1 MTLSTRHDPSAPAS
15 VRAPL
20 VLLGTTRASL
30 VFVIT
35 VFVATVIQVLAT
47 PTIALWEA
55 PDLEWPLPTSIPVTY
70 GLLIA
75 GCALQAVSLTMFSRR
90 PGTTVTVVVA
100 LHLALAAG
108 LGVPTWVVGMHIV
121 IAGALFLVATRV
133 STARVAAL
141 CSAVVVVESA
151 VLLWFALGSGESVT
165 VGIGWVAA
173 HVVSLAA
180 PAVAGTAL
188 GVWWATK
195 TRRMQ
200 QAREE
205 AELATQE
212 HAERVAA
219 AQERERARIAQELHD
234 VAGQHLAGLITLT
247 DAALSVA
254 PTHADEALALLR
266 DVRDEGRFAA
276 AGLAGA
282 LADLRAGGV
291 APSGTTRDVR
301 RLAEL
306 VEFWRE
312 RGASVEATIRGDV
325 DSLPA
330 VVSTTAFRCVQE
342 ALTNAA
348 KHAPRAPVRIE
359 IIRDTRRLSGTVA
372 NAAPDALEQ
381 RRAVGLGWGLS
392 GMRERVEIL
401 GGTFTAG
408 ADAGGGWTLGFEI
421 PVASTGTERP

>member
-1 MTLSTRHDPSAPAS
+1 MTLSTRPDPSAPAAL
-15 VRAPL
+15 RAPL

-30 VFVIT
+30 LFVTT
-35 VFVATVIQVLAT
+35 VFIATLIQVLAT
-47 PTIALWEA
+47 PTVALWES
-55 PDLEWPLPTSIPVTY
+55 PDLEWPLPTSIPATY
-70 GLLIA
+70 GLLVA
-75 GCALQAVSLTMFSRR
+75 GCALQAAALTMFSRR
-90 PGTTVTVVVA
+90 PGTTVAIVVA
-100 LHLALAAG
+100 VHLALAVG
-108 LGVPTWVVGMHIV
+108 LGVPTWVQGMHIV

-133 STARVAAL
+133 STARVVAWCA
-141 CSAVVVVESA
+141 AVVIAESA
-151 VLLWFALGSGESVT
+151 VLLWFVLGSGESVT

-173 HVVSLAA
+173 NVVSLAA

-188 GVWWATK
+188 GVWWTTK

-212 HAERVAA
+212 HADRVAE

-247 DAALSVA
+247 DAALTFA
-254 PTHADEALALLR
+254 PTRADEALALLQ

-301 RLAEL
+301 SLDEL
-306 VEFWRE
+306 VAFWRE
-312 RGASVEATIRGDV
+312 RGATVDATIRGDV
-325 DSLPA
+325 DALPA

-359 IIRDTRRLSGTVA
+359 IDHDTDRLVGTVA
-372 NAAPDALEQ
+372 NAAPDHAGQ

-401 GGTFTAG
+401 GGTFAAG
-408 ADAGGGWTLGFEI
+408 TDAGGGWTLAFEI
-421 PVASTGTERP
+421 PVGSGGTERS

>member
-1 MTLSTRHDPSAPAS
+1 MTLSPRPDVSAPAA

-30 VFVIT
+30 LFVTT
-35 VFVATVIQVLAT
+35 VFVATLIQVLAT
-47 PTIALWEA
+47 PTVALLESPDIA
-55 PDLEWPLPTSIPVTY
+55 WPLPTSIPVTY
-70 GLLIA
+70 ALLTA
-75 GCALQAVSLTMFSRR
+75 GCALQAAALVMFSRR
-90 PGTTVTVVVA
+90 PGMTVAIVVA
-100 LHLALAAG
+100 IHLALAVG
-108 LGVPTWVVGMHIV
+108 LAVPTWVAGMHIV

-133 STARVAAL
+133 PTARVIAW
-141 CSAVVVVESA
+141 CGAVVVVESA
-151 VLLWFALGSGESVT
+151 VLLWFVLGAGESMT
-165 VGIGWVAA
+165 VGIGWVAG

-200 QAREE
+200 HAREE

-219 AQERERARIAQELHD
+219 AQQRERARIAQELHD

-247 DAALSVA
+247 DAALTVA
-254 PTHADEALALLR
+254 PTRTDEALALLR

-282 LADLRAGGV
+282 LADLRAGGI

-301 RLAEL
+301 RLDEL
-306 VEFWRE
+306 VAFWRE
-312 RGASVEATIRGDV
+312 RGASVESTIRGEM

-359 IIRDTRRLSGTVA
+359 VVREADRLAGTVA
-372 NAAPDALEQ
+372 NEAPDRGAQ
-381 RRAVGLGWGLS
+381 RRPIGLGWGLS
-392 GMRERVEIL
+392 GMRERVELL

-421 PVASTGTERP
+421 PVASDGTDRS